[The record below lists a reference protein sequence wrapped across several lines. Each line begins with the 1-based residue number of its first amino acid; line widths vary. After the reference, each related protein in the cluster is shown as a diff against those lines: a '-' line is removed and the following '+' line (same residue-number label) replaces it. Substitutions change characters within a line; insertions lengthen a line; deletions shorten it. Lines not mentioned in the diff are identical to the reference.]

1 MHAIEERDETP
12 AETCYS
18 TTLTW
23 VCSGDGES
31 VRGYHLRKKLCARLA
46 PAVTITK
53 VTSGSSS
60 TCVLCPPTER
70 CMLSGDSVH
79 HSRVDAIRL
88 DPHIDPSS

>member
-46 PAVTITK
+46 PAV
-53 VTSGSSS
+53 
-60 TCVLCPPTER
+60 
-70 CMLSGDSVH
+70 
-79 HSRVDAIRL
+79 
-88 DPHIDPSS
+88 